1 MFDFIFSKKPTIIL
15 LLAIIVISL
24 IFSIIMN
31 QPLQEGL
38 EDAVINNPPPEI
50 IDQADKIL
58 QNKDKSDLEKISDIR
73 GLLKH
78 KYKILR
84 DIYSK
89 NESAALKE
97 LSSVLSV
104 APQRDGDGKLYDENA
119 LVGEKRENANKV
131 ISSNDYSGIE
141 KIEKI
146 KELAGAEKAV
156 KRVLDEYTTAWL
168 KMVSDNINALKG
180 SKNDT
185 VSAIPSP

>member
-24 IFSIIMN
+24 VFSIIMN
-31 QPLQEGL
+31 QPSLEGMAV
-38 EDAVINNPPPEI
+38 AVINNPPPEVI
-50 IDQADKIL
+50 EQADKIL
-58 QNKDKSDLEKISDIR
+58 QNKDKSDLEKLVEIK

-89 NESAALKE
+89 NESAVLKE

-146 KELAGAEKAV
+146 KELASAEKAV
-156 KRVLDEYTTAWL
+156 RRVLDEYTTAWL
-168 KMVSDNINALKG
+168 KMVSDNISALNG

-185 VSAIPSP
+185 VAAIASP

>member
-24 IFSIIMN
+24 VFSIIMN
-31 QPLQEGL
+31 QPSLEGM
-38 EDAVINNPPPEI
+38 EVAVINNPPPEV

-58 QNKDKSDLEKISDIR
+58 QNKDKSDLEKLVEIK

-89 NESAALKE
+89 NESAVLKE

-146 KELAGAEKAV
+146 KELASAEKAV
-156 KRVLDEYTTAWL
+156 RRVLDEYTTAWL
-168 KMVSDNINALKG
+168 KMVSDNISALNG

-185 VSAIPSP
+185 VAAIASP

>member
-15 LLAIIVISL
+15 LFAIIVISL
-24 IFSIIMN
+24 VFSIIMN
-31 QPLQEGL
+31 QPVMEGM
-38 EDAVINNPPPEI
+38 EVSVINNPPPEV
-50 IDQADKIL
+50 IDQANKIL
-58 QNKDKSDLEKISDIR
+58 QNKDKSDLEKLSDIR
-73 GLLKH
+73 GMLKH

-89 NESAALKE
+89 NESAILKE
-97 LSSVLSV
+97 LSSLLSV
-104 APQRDGDGKLYDENA
+104 PPQRDGDGKLYDENA

-168 KMVSDNINALKG
+168 KMVSDNINALNG

-185 VSAIPSP
+185 VAAISSP

>member
-24 IFSIIMN
+24 VFSIIMN
-31 QPLQEGL
+31 QPSLEGM
-38 EDAVINNPPPEI
+38 EVAVINNPPPEV
-50 IDQADKIL
+50 IDQAVKIL
-58 QNKDKSDLEKISDIR
+58 QNKDKSDLEKLVEIK

-89 NESAALKE
+89 NESAVLKE

-146 KELAGAEKAV
+146 KELASAEKAV

-168 KMVSDNINALKG
+168 KMVSDNINALNG

-185 VSAIPSP
+185 VAAIASP